1 MNEFKLA
8 MGNLQANNASGVAN
22 RAGSFAYFGSG
33 TGTSPLPIYLA
44 YLNGSRD
51 AGNPAAYA
59 NAANTWANSTI
70 AGRLRARRTRIR
82 TRRRS
87 TSTAT

>member
-8 MGNLQANNASGVAN
+8 MANLAANNASGASS

-33 TGTSPLPIYLA
+33 TGTARCPSTWRTSTAARMPT
-44 YLNGSRD
+44 
-51 AGNPAAYA
+51 NPAAYA
-59 NAANTWANSTI
+59 NAGDHLGEHDDRRPARGAEPEPQRGS
-70 AGRLRARRTRIR
+70 RA
-82 TRRRS
+82 